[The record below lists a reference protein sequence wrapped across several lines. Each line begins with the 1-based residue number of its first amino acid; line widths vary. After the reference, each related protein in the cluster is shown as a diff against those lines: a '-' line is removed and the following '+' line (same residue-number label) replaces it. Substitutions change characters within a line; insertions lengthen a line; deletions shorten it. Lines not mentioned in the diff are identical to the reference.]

1 MANRLYPPTI
11 ENTLPA
17 FYGTSLE
24 VPFKMNS
31 TVGKD
36 SIEGFILQLRSLT
49 SNSIVINN
57 LTTNNYDIEQG
68 VARFSLSDT
77 QINKLNIG
85 QYYRL
90 QIAYLPKGYS
100 GGGKL
105 LGEQEQELEVLKNI
119 NYINSDVGVTQLK
132 SQFQKIISRYYN
144 SFHGADE
151 QKLIA
156 TGDIQGNWEQ
166 YWDESIEYTLHQ
178 QLIQLLK
185 NTAFDVDQSD
195 QDRIDALLDLYDQ
208 ETDTANGYANIK
220 TYYNALYQALDTM
233 QNNYIKSDAIQAS
246 IIQSYFQEVANSGV
260 YNKQEIEEIA
270 KMTDNAKI
278 SLASSNFV
286 KQYTDLCNIM
296 AGSTVDKFNEVKSHL
311 VSLVEDSINSAYKS
325 VKVDDTYP
333 VVGYYSITAVI
344 KYTGI
349 PTVKIQN
356 LLDYKISSRNGEF
369 VGQYE
374 NSDLTERVKKYSFA
388 IYDEN
393 GNTVDSVNDQI
404 HNNESDT
411 RVADGQLISIDNY
424 NYPIQIERGK
434 VYTVQYSIETMSG
447 LKLQSPQYKITRNN
461 YLDLGDVNTNFI
473 IKPDLDNGC
482 VALTFSSS
490 DAIFQQ
496 GTFILSRSHETN
508 GKIIKEK
515 LKRVNLGIDLTEKN
529 PYIDNTIEH
538 GIKYQYILERINQ
551 AGIYSQPIYATTESG
566 EKYITANFEDIFLS
580 DGKRQL
586 RVRYNPKVSSFKQ
599 DVLESKTETI
609 GSKYPFIFRNGSV
622 SYKEFPISGLILR
635 LENDKFDVAQL
646 DRAGANWRR
655 SESHSEADLAQIPT
669 YSATDLVDENM
680 KAEREF
686 KLAVLDWLTNGEP
699 KLFRSPAEGNYIV
712 RLMNISLSPEDKLS
726 RMLHTFT
733 CTAYEVAACNNTNL
747 TNYQI
752 IENDSDISESVFVQ
766 SSYAFTEAD
775 WGKTNLFGDLGVG
788 IQSVKVE
795 AYPANINSYIL
806 IDNRPVA
813 IGATGKYELPYGIT
827 CNTIGLPMRNAPSH
841 GTITISYKTYQA
853 TIFDQIKDVGITQC
867 PAQTVL
873 GHSTVAGDFVSNPLL
888 TPGNSS
894 DHIKESI
901 SAVKYLRFMPRPV
914 EYVTAKKSNIYRAW
928 TTANGYGIN
937 VPNMSVLTFPY
948 ISRLPV
954 YFIKKSDANGLRQ
967 NQLLDLSYT
976 YRKGTNNFEFQTTTL
991 PDEDLPRGFR
1001 EVVIKYKT
1009 GDSSQFMVASEKILE
1024 INGIQEIKEIKLGP
1038 GVYMEIGYE
1047 QVENIYLTEEM
1058 TTDESLQAAK
1068 DALAQATTDLLNYR
1082 DQKYNENFVD
1092 ENGFTQ
1098 EYMNWY
1104 AQRIV
1109 LERRYDFAKAQYELA
1124 LKKVIEQS

>member
-24 VPFKMNS
+24 VPFEMNS

-68 VARFSLSDT
+68 IARFSLIDT
-77 QINKLNIG
+77 QIAKLNIG

-90 QIAYLPKGYS
+90 QIAYLPKGYF

-119 NYINSDVGVTQLK
+119 NYINSNVGVTQLK
-132 SQFQKIISRYYN
+132 DQFKKIISQYYN

-151 QKLIA
+151 QKLVA

-166 YWDESIEYTLHQ
+166 YWNESIEYTLHQ
-178 QLIQLLK
+178 RLIQLLK
-185 NTAFDVDQSD
+185 NTAFDVDDSD

-208 ETDTANGYANIK
+208 EANTASGYANIK
-220 TYYNALYQALDTM
+220 TYYNALYQALEAM
-233 QNNYIKSDAIQAS
+233 QNNYIKSDAIQVS
-246 IIQSYFQEVANSGV
+246 IIKSYFEEVANSGMF
-260 YNKQEIEEIA
+260 NRQEIEEVA
-270 KMTDNAKI
+270 NMTNDADI
-278 SLASSNFV
+278 SRASSSFV
-286 KQYTDLCNIM
+286 KSYTDLCSIM
-296 AGSTVDKFNEVKSHL
+296 AGSSVEKFTEIKSHL
-311 VSLVEDSINSAYKS
+311 ISLVEDSISSAYKS

-349 PTVKIQN
+349 PTVQIQN

-374 NSDLTERVKKYSFA
+374 NSDLTERVKKYGFV
-388 IYDEN
+388 ICDEN
-393 GNTVDSVNDQI
+393 SNVVDSVVDQV

-411 RVADGQLISIDNY
+411 RIADGQLISIDNY
-424 NYPIQIERGK
+424 NYPISIERGK

-461 YLDLGDVNTNFI
+461 YLDLGDVNVNFI

-482 VALTFSSS
+482 VALTFSSP

-496 GTFILSRSHETN
+496 GTFILSRLHEAD
-508 GKIIKEK
+508 GKTIKEK
-515 LKRVNLGIDLTEKN
+515 LKRVNLGIDLIETN

-538 GIKYQYILERINQ
+538 GIKYQYTLERINQ
-551 AGIYSQPIYATTESG
+551 AGIYSQPIYATTEDG
-566 EKYITANFEDIFLS
+566 EKYITANFEDTFLS
-580 DGKRQL
+580 DGERQL

-599 DVLESKTETI
+599 DVLESKTDTI
-609 GSKYPFIFRNGSV
+609 GGKYPFIFRNGSV
-622 SYKEFPISGLILR
+622 SYKEFPISGLISR
-635 LENDKFDVAQL
+635 LENDKFSVAQPAL
-646 DRAGANWRR
+646 
-655 SESHSEADLAQIPT
+655 EEIPS

-680 KAEREF
+680 KAERGF
-686 KLAVLDWLTNGEP
+686 KLAVLDWLTNGKP

-752 IENDSDISESVFVQ
+752 MESDSDISESVFVQ
-766 SSYAFTEAD
+766 SSYVFTEAD
-775 WGKTNLFGDLGVG
+775 WGKADLFGDLGVG
-788 IQSVKVE
+788 IQSVRVE

-806 IDNRPVA
+806 IDNYPVA
-813 IGATGKYELPYGIT
+813 IGATGKYELPYGVT
-827 CNTIGLPMRNAPSH
+827 CNTIGLPAQNAPSH
-841 GTITISYKTYQA
+841 GTVTISYKTYQA
-853 TIFDQIKDVGITQC
+853 TTFDQIKDVGITQC
-867 PAQTVL
+867 PTQAVL
-873 GHSTVAGDFVSNPLL
+873 GHATVAGDFVSNPLL
-888 TPGNSS
+888 TPGDAS

-914 EYVTAKKSNIYRAW
+914 EYVTATKSGIYRSW
-928 TTANGYGIN
+928 NTANGYGIN
-937 VPNMSVLTFPY
+937 VPNMASLTFPY
-948 ISRLPV
+948 ISRLPL
-954 YFIKKSDANGLRQ
+954 YLIKKSDTNGLRQ
-967 NQLLDLSYT
+967 NQLLDLSYV
-976 YRKGTNNFEFQTTTL
+976 YRKGTGNFEFSTTTL
-991 PDEDLPRGFR
+991 ASEELPIGYRN
-1001 EVVIKYKT
+1001 VVIKYKS

-1024 INGIQEIKEIKLGP
+1024 INGTQEIKEISLGA
-1038 GVYMEIGYE
+1038 GVYMEMGYE
-1047 QVENIYLTEEM
+1047 QIENIYLTEEM
-1058 TTDESLQAAK
+1058 IADESLQAAK
-1068 DALAQATTDLLNYR
+1068 DALTQATTELLNYR

-1124 LKKVIEQS
+1124 LKKVLENS